1 MAMVDGW
8 NWAEKPS
15 EEDLF
20 CDVKKYIKFWAF
32 LRGWTWLEQI
42 EKWSQRGR
50 GLTQIYLENEYRK
63 TVCVGV
69 CVCVCVCVCVWFI

>member
-1 MAMVDGW
+1 MCVSWFGLLNECKYSADWVEHCMAMVDGW

-32 LRGWTWLEQI
+32 LRGWT
-42 EKWSQRGR
+42 
-50 GLTQIYLENEYRK
+50 
-63 TVCVGV
+63 
-69 CVCVCVCVCVWFI
+69 